1 MGRRSR
7 RRRSTPSRANPRSY
21 SGLRPGTEVKHDQVA
36 PSQAGVG
43 PAAAEPQPQPSP
55 AVAVAGKNQADWKVE
70 YSRVFSDLKQLLVVS
85 VALFAVML
93 VVGFFL

>member
-7 RRRSTPSRANPRSY
+7 RRRSSPSKANPRSY
-21 SGLRPGTEVKHDQVA
+21 SGLRQVTEVAHDPVV
-36 PSQAGVG
+36 PSQSGAG
-43 PAAAEPQPQPSP
+43 PAAPEPPAEPAS
-55 AVAVAGKNQADWKVE
+55 ARTGKGQADWKTE

>member
-7 RRRSTPSRANPRSY
+7 RRRSSPSRANPRSY
-21 SGLRPGTEVKHDQVA
+21 SGLRPRNEVEHDQVA
-36 PSQAGVG
+36 PSQAGSG
-43 PAAAEPQPQPSP
+43 PAVAEPQPQPQPSP
-55 AVAVAGKNQADWKVE
+55 TVAGKNQADWKAE
-70 YSRVFSDLKQLLVVS
+70 YSRVFSDLKQLLIVS

>member
-7 RRRSTPSRANPRSY
+7 RRRSSPSRANPRSY
-21 SGLRPGTEVKHDQVA
+21 SGLRPGAEIENDQVA
-36 PSQAGVG
+36 PSQSRTG
-43 PAAAEPQPQPSP
+43 PADAEPPPQPAP
-55 AVAVAGKNQADWKVE
+55 AVAGKDQADWKTE
-70 YSRVFSDLKQLLVVS
+70 YSRVFSDLRQLLVVS

>member
-21 SGLRPGTEVKHDQVA
+21 SGLRPGTEVKHDQAA
-36 PSQAGVG
+36 PSQAGAG
-43 PAAAEPQPQPSP
+43 PAAAEPQPQPGP
-55 AVAVAGKNQADWKVE
+55 AVAEKNQADWKVE
-70 YSRVFSDLKQLLVVS
+70 YSRVFADLKQLLVVS

>member
-21 SGLRPGTEVKHDQVA
+21 SGLRPGTEVKHDQAA
-36 PSQAGVG
+36 PSQAGAG

-55 AVAVAGKNQADWKVE
+55 AVAVAGTNQADWKVE

>member
-21 SGLRPGTEVKHDQVA
+21 SGLRPGNEVEHDQA
-36 PSQAGVG
+36 KPSQAGAG
-43 PAAAEPQPQPSP
+43 PVVAEPQPQPSP
-55 AVAVAGKNQADWKVE
+55 AVAGKNQADWNVE
-70 YSRVFSDLKQLLVVS
+70 YSRVFSDLKQLLIVS